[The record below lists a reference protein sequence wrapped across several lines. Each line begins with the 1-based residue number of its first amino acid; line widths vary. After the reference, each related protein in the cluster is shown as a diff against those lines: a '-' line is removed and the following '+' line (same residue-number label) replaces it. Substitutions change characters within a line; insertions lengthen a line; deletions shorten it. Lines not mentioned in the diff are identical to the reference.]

1 MRKNFAKEL
10 DDYIGLIN
18 MRLIDISNDIQDL
31 TMVLNK
37 LSEDLAQISNKMK
50 GPK

>member
-18 MRLIDISNDIQDL
+18 IRLCDISNDIQDL
-31 TMVLNK
+31 SLVLTKLGNE
-37 LSEDLAQISNKMK
+37 LSEIKNKMK
-50 GPK
+50 GN